1 MGCSCR
7 DVRVLP
13 AGSQTGWL
21 CGHRTGMLAGAAL
34 PPPAARCILQSHHTH
49 AGTVPRRGPH
59 RKARDK
65 PQGHPCHHHPTGE
78 ELGRCPSARSPSPAL
93 PRPGEPKFSLAPARG
108 ETLPAPALIS
118 MARRPRG
125 SRTPSWRCSVAASQ
139 GCTCVSHKHGGAS
152 RSRCGHGTRGSVGG
166 IPGRQRAPEQH
177 RLKIIIFL
185 PDLTFT

>member
-1 MGCSCR
+1 MSVFYLRGHRRDGYAAIGRGCWQ
-7 DVRVLP
+7 VLP
-13 AGSQTGWL
+13 SLLPLPAASSSPTIPTLGPSPGGDLTGK
-21 CGHRTGMLAGAAL
+21 HETNPRDIPATTIPPARNSGAAL
-34 PPPAARCILQSHHTH
+34 RLAA
-49 AGTVPRRGPH
+49 
-59 RKARDK
+59 
-65 PQGHPCHHHPTGE
+65 
-78 ELGRCPSARSPSPAL
+78 PAL